1 VLSRFSDDLHRTG
14 WSSVTEIVSNL
25 SLRSSIE
32 THRDRNI
39 MMVDCLHRRMAHLLP
54 LTASRRRLHLRL
66 LAIMF
71 PETHVHIALNVGR
84 VRQNVADHT
93 LLNGPAEEVELAH
106 RRLLD
111 RRLATDLEADALA
124 TAKRIKEAL
133 RIRLELTLVM
143 EVDHELTRRRVFCQG
158 IADVELL
165 GIVRD
170 EPVDEAEA
178 HRARPCQNGK
188 HLFQSPR
195 LVVEVLEPADDE
207 ILFALDAVL
216 HRLTLILKRL
226 HVWN

>member
-1 VLSRFSDDLHRTG
+1 MLNVFHTLIERHR
-14 WSSVTEIVSNL
+14 N
-25 SLRSSIE
+25 
-32 THRDRNI
+32 RNI
-39 MMVDCLHRRMAHLLP
+39 MMVDRLHRRMAHLLP
-54 LTASRRRLHLRL
+54 LAPPRGRLHLRL

-84 VRQNVADHT
+84 VRQNIADDA

-111 RRLATDLEADALA
+111 RRLAANLEADALA
-124 TAKRIKEAL
+124 TTKRIEEAL

-158 IADVELL
+158 IADIELL

-178 HRARPCQNGK
+178 HRARSCQNGK
-188 HLFQSPR
+188 HLFQPPR
-195 LVVEVLEPADDE
+195 LVIEVLEPADDE

-216 HRLTLILKRL
+216 HRLTLILVLRRL

>member
-1 VLSRFSDDLHRTG
+1 
-14 WSSVTEIVSNL
+14 
-25 SLRSSIE
+25 
-32 THRDRNI
+32 

-54 LTASRRRLHLRL
+54 LTAPRGSLHLRL

-71 PETHVHIALNVGR
+71 PETHVHIALNVDR
-84 VRQNVADHT
+84 VRQNIADHA
-93 LLNGPAEEVELAH
+93 LLNGPAEEIELAH

-111 RRLATDLEADALA
+111 RRLAADLEADALA
-124 TAKRIKEAL
+124 TAKRIEEAL
-133 RIRLELTLVM
+133 RIRLEFTLVM

-170 EPVDEAEA
+170 EPVDQTETHGA
-178 HRARPCQNGK
+178 RAGQNGQ

-216 HRLTLILKRL
+216 HGLTLILVLRRL